1 MQNTDSLKPHEKEEL
16 EVVTKHLQQLQNYLK
31 LPIGKSSEDEIGK
44 LESLVEPLFQ
54 KENHSSHHGS
64 WRNPM
69 SMVKGATRKL
79 SSKRQDGAVS
89 GTGINEIMKTD
100 LIPLWRDLQAKF
112 IKIKCRDPKEDS
124 ALKLKFLRS
133 LLVLGDY
140 IHKNELLPQREIKKI
155 KIFEP
160 TTAIKLFQFHTE
172 LLIFSEGKDLFGS
185 PEWVT
190 PQMDLLLS
198 NPSFGPFHRSLAALT
213 EDHQKYVEH
222 QTLRS
227 IISNRE
233 SLVPEGNRS
242 YSKVVSFYQL
252 FLNENFI
259 KHEKLGLLK
268 QPRDFSR
275 ISPDMISNLWNLIV
289 FFGGQ
294 TKLLEGQEQQVQKFH
309 IIMSYHLI
317 KFLKHY
323 NYQVP
328 GQGWPHDFLSTFLV
342 SSDQLEYLGSL
353 LQLAQ
358 KGFKDPELRNEVTRT
373 RKNLTQS
380 VPERMNKSVMRWMV
394 LVDSLFGKPKK

>member
-1 MQNTDSLKPHEKEEL
+1 MPLMMRSKNPNFANADSAGKLSKSTDGRSSQSDEDEREIEPPLELVPGKLGKYLIHESMGKKINMQNTDSLKPHEKEEL

-198 NPSFGPFHRSLAALT
+198 NPSFGPFHRSLADS
-213 EDHQKYVEH
+213 EKH
-222 QTLRS
+222 
-227 IISNRE
+227 N
-233 SLVPEGNRS
+233 
-242 YSKVVSFYQL
+242 
-252 FLNENFI
+252 I
-259 KHEKLGLLK
+259 K
-268 QPRDFSR
+268 SR
-275 ISPDMISNLWNLIV
+275 IS
-289 FFGGQ
+289 GARRQ
-294 TKLLEGQEQQVQKFH
+294 
-309 IIMSYHLI
+309 
-317 KFLKHY
+317 
-323 NYQVP
+323 
-328 GQGWPHDFLSTFLV
+328 
-342 SSDQLEYLGSL
+342 
-353 LQLAQ
+353 
-358 KGFKDPELRNEVTRT
+358 
-373 RKNLTQS
+373 
-380 VPERMNKSVMRWMV
+380 
-394 LVDSLFGKPKK
+394 